1 MVFVRHGQSTGNK
14 DGTFTG
20 WIDVPLSKQGEQES
34 REAGRMLKKLGY
46 KFDKAYTSVLC
57 RATKTLDLIL
67 EEMDQENDVDI
78 VQNWRINERHYG
90 ALQGHNKKVA
100 AEEYG
105 KMQIQKWRQG
115 YHNPPPF
122 IDFEDPKHP
131 RFEDMYSGLS
141 SEEQKQL
148 PIGESLKMVRERVEP
163 YWNDVIMP

>member
-1 MVFVRHGQSTGNK
+1 
-14 DGTFTG
+14 
-20 WIDVPLSKQGEQES
+20 
-34 REAGRMLKKLGY
+34 MLKKLGY

-67 EEMDQENDVDI
+67 EEMDSKNTTEI

-90 ALQGHNKKVA
+90 ALQGHDKKVA

-105 KMQIQKWRQG
+105 KEQIQKWRQG

-122 IDFEDPKHP
+122 IDFEHPKHP